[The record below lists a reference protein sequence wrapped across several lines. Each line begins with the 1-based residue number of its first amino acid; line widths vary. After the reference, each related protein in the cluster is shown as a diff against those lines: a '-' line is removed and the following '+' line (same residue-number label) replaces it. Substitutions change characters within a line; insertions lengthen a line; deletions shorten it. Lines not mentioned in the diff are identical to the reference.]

1 MDGLTN
7 FLRYGVPLAFSAQE
21 LRYQTTATGVIALKN
36 EKNEKTNG
44 KEKANLLNTVQK
56 SILAVLIFWNII
68 FMSLGMAK

>member
-1 MDGLTN
+1 MG
-7 FLRYGVPLAFSAQE
+7 FRSHAFSAQE
-21 LRYQTTATGVIALKN
+21 LRYETTATGVIALKN